1 MTNENFIRRNIVEKA
16 LTRFSDF
23 IIMVNEEKDTTPL
36 DQDELAQVKVKL
48 RRALLW
54 LIINKPFYGE
64 LLTHIYIY
72 GSYDLDPP
80 TMCTNGS
87 YIAFHP
93 RFVQSQ
99 SDRAIRLVLCHEILH
114 CIGEHMRRIE
124 GRDPLVWNYACDYA
138 INPMLEDERD
148 MEMPVGEGGRR
159 MGLLEPKYEG
169 MQPEDIYDDLLSSG
183 TATGTPAPGPPGPP
197 GSGPPGSPGT
207 PAPGG
212 ADADF
217 GQVESEN
224 MGPPAPIDDLII
236 NDPEEGDGKEDLDGD
251 GEADGEGKPGDG
263 EDDGDGK
270 PGEDKG
276 DPGEGKNS
284 LPSVGDKVRL
294 NDGAI
299 TTIKSVSPNGDIT
312 V

>member
-1 MTNENFIRRNIVEKA
+1 MTNENFIKKSIVERA

-23 IIMVNEEKDTTPL
+23 ITMVSEGKDATPM
-36 DQDELAQVKVKL
+36 DQEELAQVKVKL

-93 RFVQSQ
+93 RFVQAQ
-99 SDRAIRLVLCHEILH
+99 SDKAIRLVLCHEILH

-148 MEMPVGEGGRR
+148 MEMPVGEDGQR
-159 MGLLEPKYEG
+159 MGLLEAKYEG

-183 TATGTPAPGPPGPP
+183 TPAGTPPPGKPGPAGTGTPT
-197 GSGPPGSPGT
+197 PGSPGN
-207 PAPGG
+207 PPPGG
-212 ADADF
+212 DDADF

-236 NDPEEGDGKEDLDGD
+236 NDPEEGDGEDDTE
-251 GEADGEGKPGDG
+251 GEEGK
-263 EDDGDGK
+263 EEEKEGDGK
-270 PGEDKG
+270 PGEGKE
-276 DPGEGKNS
+276 GEGEPGKEKNS

-294 NDGAI
+294 NDGKI